1 MDPPVRALQA
11 GTTVWFGVGVSEGV
25 DVNVDVGVSVDVGV
39 RVGVFVNTGVGDG
52 VKVGVLDG
60 VGVGVGVLDGVK
72 VGEEGRYVDGGMVTW
87 IETLSKTVRALSDV
101 IGPLALVSVRSR
113 KGTILGT
120 IGR

>member
-1 MDPPVRALQA
+1 M
-11 GTTVWFGVGVSEGV
+11 GVTDGVIVGEGV
-25 DVNVDVGVSVDVGV
+25 T
-39 RVGVFVNTGVGDG
+39 VGVFVNTGVGDG

-72 VGEEGRYVDGGMVTW
+72 VGEEGRYVDGGIVTW